1 MVQFPVTAENLKN
14 KEREA
19 QALVKKKAMISS
31 VASALPIPLLD
42 IGTDMKLMNDIH
54 GEIEDIFEIEHA
66 DVSSTNDDL
75 VTRGWVMATSIGSDA
90 VRSRLTPFLFRR
102 VSKKK
107 KFSRFGLVSIV
118 SRVLGAAVSYFL
130 MKKLGND
137 YIEHCV
143 AYLKKKR
150 FK

>member
-1 MVQFPVTAENLKN
+1 MVQYPVTVENLKS

-19 QALVKKKAMISS
+19 QELVKRKAMISS
-31 VASALPIPLLD
+31 VASVLPIPLLD

-54 GEIEDIFEIEHA
+54 GDIEDVFEINHK
-66 DVSSTNDDL
+66 DVASANDDL
-75 VTRGWVMATSIGSDA
+75 MTRGWVMATSIGSDI

-102 VSKKK
+102 ISKKN

-118 SRVLGAAVSYFL
+118 GRVLGAAVSYFL

-137 YIEHCV
+137 HIEHCM
-143 AYLKKKR
+143 AYLKEETV
-150 FK
+150 

>member
-1 MVQFPVTAENLKN
+1 MVQYPLTVENLKD

-31 VASALPIPLLD
+31 VASALPIPLID

-54 GEIEDIFEIEHA
+54 GEIEDIFEIEHE

-75 VTRGWVMATSIGSDA
+75 MTRGWVMATSIGSDV

-102 VSKKK
+102 ISKKK
-107 KFSRFGLVSIV
+107 KFSRFGLVNIV
-118 SRVLGAAVSYFL
+118 GRTLGAAVSYFL

-137 YIEHCV
+137 HIEHCM
-143 AYLKKKR
+143 AYLKEETV
-150 FK
+150 

>member
-1 MVQFPVTAENLKN
+1 MVHYPLTAENLKD

-31 VASALPIPLLD
+31 VAAALPIPLLD
-42 IGTDMKLMNDIH
+42 VGTDMKLMNDIH
-54 GEIEDIFEIEHA
+54 SEIEDIFEIEHD

-75 VTRGWVMATSIGSDA
+75 MTRGWVMATSIGSDI

-102 VSKKK
+102 ISKKN

-118 SRVLGAAVSYFL
+118 GRALGAAVSYFL

-137 YIEHCV
+137 HIEHCV
-143 AYLKKKR
+143 AYLKEETV
-150 FK
+150 

>member
-1 MVQFPVTAENLKN
+1 MVQYPVTTQNLKN
-14 KEREA
+14 KEQEA

-54 GEIEDIFEIEHA
+54 GEIEDIFEIEHE
-66 DVSSTNDDL
+66 DVFSTNDDL
-75 VTRGWVMATSIGSDA
+75 MTRGWVMVTSIGSDV

-102 VSKKK
+102 ISKKK

-118 SRVLGAAVSYFL
+118 GRTLGAAVSYFL

-137 YIEHCV
+137 HIAHCM
-143 AYLKKKR
+143 AYLKEETV
-150 FK
+150 

>member
-54 GEIEDIFEIEHA
+54 GEIEDIFEIDHD

-75 VTRGWVMATSIGSDA
+75 MTRGWVMATSIGSDV

-102 VSKKK
+102 VSKKS

-118 SRVLGAAVSYFL
+118 GRALGAAVSYFL

-137 YIEHCV
+137 HIEHCV
-143 AYLKKKR
+143 AYLKKETV
-150 FK
+150 

>member
-1 MVQFPVTAENLKN
+1 MVKYPIAAENLKQ
-14 KEREA
+14 KQSEA

-31 VASALPIPLLD
+31 VASVLPIPLLD

-54 GEIEDIFEIEHA
+54 GDIEDVFEIEHK

-75 VTRGWVMATSIGSDA
+75 MTRGWVMATSIGSDV
-90 VRSRLTPFLFRR
+90 VRTRLTPFLFRR
-102 VSKKK
+102 ISRKK

-118 SRVLGAAVSYFL
+118 GRVLGAAVSYYL

-137 YIEHCV
+137 HIEHCV
-143 AYLKKKR
+143 AYLKEETV
-150 FK
+150 

>member
-1 MVQFPVTAENLKN
+1 MVQYPVTTENLKH
-14 KEREA
+14 KEQEA
-19 QALVKKKAMISS
+19 QALVMKKAMISS

-54 GEIEDIFEIEHA
+54 GDIEDIFEIDHD

-75 VTRGWVMATSIGSDA
+75 MTRGWVMATSIGSDV

-102 VSKKK
+102 ISKKK
-107 KFSRFGLVSIV
+107 KFSRFGLVNIV
-118 SRVLGAAVSYFL
+118 GRALGAAVSYFL

-137 YIEHCV
+137 HIEHCMT
-143 AYLKKKR
+143 YLKEETV
-150 FK
+150 